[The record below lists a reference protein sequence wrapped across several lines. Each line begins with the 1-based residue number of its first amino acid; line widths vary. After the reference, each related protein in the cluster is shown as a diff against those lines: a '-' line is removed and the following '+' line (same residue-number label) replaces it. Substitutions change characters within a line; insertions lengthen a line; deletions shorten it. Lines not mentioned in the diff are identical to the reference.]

1 MHKYGRDFSAA
12 VMENRDG
19 IVADRV
25 SLHVNLIVQRLC
37 LISARASL
45 IFVDCTILFV
55 LVCPGGEEVD
65 CRYTFHRIGRCI
77 PNRNSKSLQCQM
89 AS

>member
-19 IVADRV
+19 IVTDRV
-25 SLHVNLIVQRLC
+25 STSLLNYTTLLH

-45 IFVDCTILFV
+45 CFVDSAMLFAS
-55 LVCPGGEEVD
+55 VCPGGKEAD
-65 CRYTFHRIGRCI
+65 CGHTFHRIGRCI
-77 PNRNSKSLQCQM
+77 PHRNSKSLQCQLG
-89 AS
+89 S